1 MTLSEFEKYAKDHGI
16 VPVSINLYQKMISDS
31 VMLAKRKEVLQEIR
45 QKIDGLRYDHLIG
58 NVSNYAVID
67 TVLEIIDAHIAE
79 VNYAQ

>member
-1 MTLSEFEKYAKDHGI
+1 MTLSEFEKYAKEHGI
-16 VPVSINLYQKMISDS
+16 VPVSTDIYQKMISDS

-67 TVLEIIDAHIAE
+67 VVLEIIDAHIE
-79 VNYAQ
+79 EEQDAQ